1 MKRLKPQGWS
11 PMIDLRYEL
20 RNVSKLFKRK
30 YEIVSFPKCGR
41 TWLRFMLGNVFND
54 YFQLNLD
61 YDAMLE
67 LKKKVHYRNL
77 RIPFIDIHHD
87 ENAYKKHISNIHF
100 RTEYYRGKR
109 IIFMV
114 RDPRDVV
121 VSQYHQLS
129 KRQHLID
136 SDLSAFIRSEKGGL
150 PCIVK
155 FYNEWYRGIGC
166 TREHLILRYEDLK
179 ADTFGELKK
188 LILFLKL
195 DCIPDAYLH
204 QAVEASAFARMQK
217 LEKNGDFRNDRM
229 SPEDINDVQTF
240 KARKGKVGGYVEE
253 CSAEDIAFMQT
264 YIRDHLSPEIGYLQ
278 TK

>member
-1 MKRLKPQGWS
+1 MMRLKLQGWS

-61 YDAMLE
+61 YDDMLE
-67 LKKKVHYRNL
+67 LKKRVHYRNFS
-77 RIPFIDIHHD
+77 IPFIEMHHD
-87 ENAYKKHISNIHF
+87 SDVYKKHLSDIHF
-100 RTEYYRGKR
+100 QTDRYRGKR

-129 KRQHLID
+129 KRQHIIN
-136 SDLSAFIRSEKGGL
+136 SDLSSFIRNEKGGL

-166 TREHLILRYEDLK
+166 TREHLILRYEDFK
-179 ADTFGELKK
+179 VDTFKELKK
-188 LILFLKL
+188 MILFFKL
-195 DCIPDAYLH
+195 DFIPDVYLQ
-204 QAVEASAFARMQK
+204 QAVEASAFGRMQK
-217 LEKNGDFRNDRM
+217 MEKNGDFRNDRM
-229 SPEDINDVQTF
+229 SPGDINDIQTF
-240 KARKGKVGGYVEE
+240 KTRKGKVGGYAEE
-253 CSAEDIAFMQT
+253 CSLGDIAFMQD
-264 YIRDHLSPEIGYLQ
+264 YIRDYLSSETGYL
-278 TK
+278 